1 MPFQAA
7 AEVVE
12 AAGLVLLHVRYVVN
26 LVQTILA
33 ISVFH
38 GGPAAHEEYARRA
51 DELECGR

>member
-38 GGPAAHEEYARRA
+38 GGAAAHEEYARRA